1 MPITRKPF
9 GYRDGTI
16 LWRTRAEQEKAV
28 AEIAKVRNGFGRAH
42 ALGLGFEQ
50 TVHSFGADL
59 LNDRCSFLFPS
70 VIPNRR
76 VRTVD

>member
-28 AEIAKVRNGFGRAH
+28 AEIAKVRNGVGRAR
-42 ALGLGFEQ
+42 ALG
-50 TVHSFGADL
+50 
-59 LNDRCSFLFPS
+59 PS